1 MKEIIST
8 IMCLSFVSGTYE
20 VVVDTYMRQNVWY
33 TGGGYCGK
41 TWAKDES
48 ENHVVS
54 EDYVRTLLTDDEW
67 QELCANGIIECEKC
81 ISKI

>member
-8 IMCLSFVSGTYE
+8 IMCLSFVTGTYE

-33 TGGGYCGK
+33 TGGGYWGK
-41 TWAKDES
+41 TWAKDMS
-48 ENHVVS
+48 ENHRVS
-54 EDYVRTLLTDDEW
+54 ESYVRSLLDENEW

-81 ISKI
+81 INKI